1 MSFDLTP
8 RRLVLVALLGL
19 AGCGFAPIYGAGDG
33 LKGTIAYEADDSVA
47 GFRLRERLQDRL
59 GRSEAP
65 TYTLTTTLRS
75 SQRAAAIT
83 AEGDTSRFN
92 IIGAA
97 AWSLTDIASGEVLDE
112 GEVEAFTS
120 YSATGSTIAT
130 QSTRDDA
137 QARLAIILADQI
149 VSRVLLLSSRQ
160 SQ

>member
-1 MSFDLTP
+1 MSFELTP

-19 AGCGFAPIYGAGDG
+19 ASCGFAPIYGTGDG
-33 LKGTIAYEADDSVA
+33 YRGTIAYEADDSVA
-47 GFRLRERLQDRL
+47 GFRLRQRLEDRL

-65 TYTLTTTLRS
+65 NYTLTTTLRS

-97 AWSLTDIASGEVLDE
+97 AWTLTDIASGEVLDE

-137 QARLAIILADQI
+137 EARLAVILADQI
-149 VSRVLLLSSRQ
+149 VSRVLLQ
-160 SQ
+160 APGQPQ